1 MTTPEFVIDVMREQD
16 LRYYLIQDSEYRTMY
31 QQWQPISL
39 EESVARFERFIK
51 NCSTNSI
58 FRINLFGTNERLK
71 DGTPKRD
78 GLTYEVMITESLR
91 DKKQEQPQYQ
101 QAGMNGFD
109 GYVDKAYNAGS
120 MGAID
125 LDRYLSS
132 KDEILKLQL
141 RIQQLEMEN
150 RYLTDRNTRDLE
162 SLRKEYEAK
171 NSKEEKI
178 MGIAGQFFPMIMGGG
193 GQSPMNGITEEPETM
208 EKISST
214 KEKVINAV
222 NELMAHDPN
231 FVKNIQALSK
241 LCKESPAIYKIAV
254 EKLNSL

>member
-16 LRYYLIQDSEYRTMY
+16 LRYYLIQDAEYRTMY
-31 QQWQPISL
+31 QQWQPIALQEAISRL
-39 EESVARFERFIK
+39 ERFIK

-58 FRINLFGTNERLK
+58 FRINLFSTNERLK

-91 DKKQEQPQYQ
+91 DKKQEPQYQ
-101 QAGMNGFD
+101 QQQPIQGFE

-125 LDRYLSS
+125 LDRYLTS

-150 RYLTDRNTRDLE
+150 RYLSDKNTRDME

-178 MGIAGQFFPMIMGGG
+178 MGIAGQFFPMIMGAGT
-193 GQSPMNGITEEPETM
+193 QSPMNGITEEPETM
-208 EKISST
+208 EKISTT
-214 KEKVINAV
+214 KEKVITAV

-231 FVKNIQALSK
+231 FVKNIQSLAK
-241 LCKESPAIYKIAV
+241 LCKESPVIYKLAV
-254 EKLNSL
+254 EKLNNL

>member
-16 LRYYLIQDSEYRTMY
+16 LRYYLIQDAEYRTMY

-39 EESVARFERFIK
+39 EEAVARLQRFIK

-58 FRINLFGTNERLK
+58 FRINLFATNERLK

-91 DKKQEQPQYQ
+91 DKEKEQPQFHQ
-101 QAGMNGFD
+101 QPIQGFD
-109 GYVDKAYNAGS
+109 GYVEKAYSAGS

-150 RYLTDRNTRDLE
+150 RYLTDKNARDLE
-162 SLRKEYEAK
+162 SLRKE
-171 NSKEEKI
+171 
-178 MGIAGQFFPMIMGGG
+178 
-193 GQSPMNGITEEPETM
+193 
-208 EKISST
+208 
-214 KEKVINAV
+214 
-222 NELMAHDPN
+222 
-231 FVKNIQALSK
+231 
-241 LCKESPAIYKIAV
+241 
-254 EKLNSL
+254 